1 MAIRRQLNAE
11 QEIVEAFEQCG
22 RITEYLVT
30 VVPRRFWQQAPP
42 SGHGRTIAAMVA
54 HIHGVRKTFAKMGG
68 APVPPSLDRNSVTPV
83 QARRALRQTN
93 AALATLFR
101 DSLLRGD
108 ARIKGLPRRSV
119 NMMAYLIQH
128 DAHHRGQIMLR
139 ARELGH
145 AFSGDDVMRVWGWK
159 RLA

>member
-1 MAIRRQLNAE
+1 MAIRRELNAG

-22 RITEYLVT
+22 QITEYLVT
-30 VVPRRFWQQAPP
+30 VVPRRFWQQPPP

-68 APVPPSLDRNSVTPV
+68 AQVPPSLDRNSVTPL
-83 QARRALRQTN
+83 QARRALRRTN
-93 AALATLFR
+93 GALVTLFR
-101 DSLLRGD
+101 DSLLRRD

-145 AFSGDDVMRVWGWK
+145 VFAGADVMRVWGWK
-159 RLA
+159 RLS